1 MHHLENKIKFINI
14 NIDKFK
20 SNKYDFIVSN
30 PPYINSIDLKRLD
43 RDVRLYEP
51 NLALN
56 AGIDGLTEIRKLIL
70 KSNTLLKKNG
80 KLIFEIGRNQAV
92 KVIQILN
99 NNGFYVNKVCRDT
112 QLYPRVVISTKK

>member
-1 MHHLENKIKFINI
+1 MVYKRQ
-14 NIDKFK
+14 
-20 SNKYDFIVSN
+20 

-92 KVIQILN
+92 KVVQILN
-99 NNGFYVNKVCRDT
+99 NNGFYVNKVCRDM
-112 QLYPRVVISTKK
+112 QLNPRVVISTKK